1 MHTQAIPPPRIEQIA
16 QRSPIAITGPM
27 APELLGDRD
36 IELVAHPFVIVHVCG
51 AAGGYTSPWGMRV
64 ALYVMPWG

>member
-1 MHTQAIPPPRIEQIA
+1 MHKKVIPPPRTEQIA

-36 IELVAHPFVIVHVCG
+36 MGLVAHPFAIVHVCG
-51 AAGGYTSPWGMRV
+51 AAGGYTSPWGMRA
-64 ALYVMPWG
+64 ALYVMP

>member
-51 AAGGYTSPWGMRV
+51 AAGE
-64 ALYVMPWG
+64 